1 MSFNQKKVINEVNK
15 LLKIYFPES
24 NLQLIG
30 KNNGFALSGNATSK
44 AINNYEKNNTEGIT
58 VIQWFDNFWIYVDIN
73 LRYNESRRNNF
84 PNIFAS
90 ISIFQGDKTDNI
102 KNQLFRAEWDNY
114 RDPNQKHPQPH
125 WHIYPVQYHHQS
137 FKEFLEATKAT
148 KEFAEFLSK
157 AQDVIEIKKIHF
169 AMNGQWA
176 NQVSHT
182 SHTHE
187 INDEKSL
194 VNWLIGL
201 LEHIETQLRYAAQN

>member
-1 MSFNQKKVINEVNK
+1 MLFDQKKVIKEVNN

-44 AINNYEKNNTEGIT
+44 AINNYENNTEEVT
-58 VIQWFDNFWIYVDIN
+58 VIQWFNHFWIYVDIN
-73 LRYNESRRNNF
+73 LKSKGSRNNF

-90 ISIFQGDKTDNI
+90 ISIFQGDETDRT

-137 FKEFLEATKAT
+137 FNEYLEAT
-148 KEFAEFLSK
+148 KEFAEFLSED
-157 AQDVIEIKKIHF
+157 QENVIEIKKIHF

-176 NQVSHT
+176 NQESHI
-182 SHTHE
+182 HE

-194 VNWLIGL
+194 VHWLTGL
-201 LEHIETQLRYAAQN
+201 LEHIGTQLRYAAEN

>member
-1 MSFNQKKVINEVNK
+1 MLFDQKKVIKEVNN

-44 AINNYEKNNTEGIT
+44 AINNYENNTEEIT

-73 LRYNESRRNNF
+73 LKSNESRDNF
-84 PNIFAS
+84 PNIFVS
-90 ISIFQGDKTDNI
+90 ISIFQGDYIDTT

-137 FKEFLEATKAT
+137 FKEYLEAT
-148 KEFAEFLSK
+148 KEFADFLSEDQ
-157 AQDVIEIKKIHF
+157 ASVIEIKKIHF

-176 NQVSHT
+176 NQKSHI
-182 SHTHE
+182 HE

-194 VNWLIGL
+194 VNWLTGL
-201 LEHIETQLRYAAQN
+201 LEHIGTQLRYAAQN